1 MISTNFL
8 GYGNM
13 TFVTLTTV
21 ILLTSVHLQ
30 ILHPILNSLQVDIR
44 CKHVFTEIKGGA
56 CHLDKLL
63 Q

>member
-1 MISTNFL
+1 
-8 GYGNM
+8 M